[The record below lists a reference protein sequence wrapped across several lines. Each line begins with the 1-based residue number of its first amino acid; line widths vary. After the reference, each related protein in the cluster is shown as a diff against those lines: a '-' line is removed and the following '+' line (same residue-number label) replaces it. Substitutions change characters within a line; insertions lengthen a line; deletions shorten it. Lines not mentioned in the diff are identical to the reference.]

1 MQGRRKLQCSGQTSE
16 KMADIPRWE
25 EMSAAEQ
32 RVATER
38 AEKTE
43 RYRRELERM
52 RMEPV
57 QSVKM
62 DLPATAGT
70 REYTEYRAGA
80 ATLNSLVR
88 RVAVG
93 AVLAALAGIVVQRV
107 VTTAVIRRL
116 ANPDDTVFGRLAV
129 ATMEKFNNPGE
140 WRGRQL
146 ICRC

>member
-1 MQGRRKLQCSGQTSE
+1 
-16 KMADIPRWE
+16 MADMPRWE
-25 EMSAAEQ
+25 EMSVAEQ

-52 RMEPV
+52 RMEPA
-57 QSVKM
+57 QSVNM
-62 DLPATAGT
+62 EDLPATAGAPT

-88 RVAVG
+88 RIAVG
-93 AVLAALAGIVVQRV
+93 AVLAALAGVVVQRV

-116 ANPDDTVFGRLAV
+116 ASPDNTVFGRLAV

-140 WRGRQL
+140 RRGRQL
-146 ICRC
+146 ACRC